1 MEKIIDRIII
11 YILSIIA
18 MYNLIHGNYLIV
30 TIYSSMAFSAINLYL
45 LDVRKRDLIE
55 TPKGYK
61 ELIAFVLQIVA
72 LLLVIMNPR
81 FCGLLPIVL
90 YDVYSSR
97 NVFAYVIYL
106 PTIISVIMMIF
117 EDENLVNKSTI
128 ISVIYTFILCVLSIY
143 MVIKTEKNERLNTA
157 YKSIRDN
164 FIINEEELI
173 KKNRE
178 LINAKDSE
186 VYAAQLSE
194 RNRIARE
201 IHDNVGHM
209 LSRAILQMGAMLSI
223 YKEDPLNS
231 QLEDIRK
238 TLDGAMNSIRSSVH
252 DLHNESLN
260 LDLQI
265 RNMVKDLEGKYKV
278 SLEIDVEDDMPRNL
292 KYVIIGVVKEGVSNI
307 IKHSDNTNVDIRLV
321 SHPVLYQLVIHDYDV
336 NELNDKSI
344 NINANTSKD
353 NNSDKKNMEEYN
365 NNKDIGMGLYNIR
378 SRVESVGGIVNITN
392 NDGFRIFIT
401 IPKSKKEN

>member
-45 LDVRKRDLIE
+45 LDVRKRNLIE

-61 ELIAFVLQIVA
+61 EQIAFVFQIVA

-117 EDENLVNKSTI
+117 EDRNLANKSTI

-143 MVIKTEKNERLNTA
+143 MVVKTEKNERLNTA
-157 YKSIRDN
+157 YKSIRDD

-238 TLDGAMNSIRSSVH
+238 TLDGAMNSIRNSVH

-260 LDLQI
+260 LDFQI

-292 KYVIIGVVKEGVSNI
+292 KYVIIGVVKEGISNI

-336 NELNDKSI
+336 NE
-344 NINANTSKD
+344 
-353 NNSDKKNMEEYN
+353 
-365 NNKDIGMGLYNIR
+365 
-378 SRVESVGGIVNITN
+378 
-392 NDGFRIFIT
+392 
-401 IPKSKKEN
+401 